1 MVPDGR
7 GALRRRVGAQPL
19 GVLGDTGVEVAI
31 DAGSLGKV
39 ALFATRSADAAAH
52 APAIVRSPEAVTV
65 YWTAGRGAYALSGS
79 GSEPD
84 LGRAAAT
91 LAALQH

>member
-1 MVPDGR
+1 MRPPTSLVRLMNWMGR
-7 GALRRRVGAQPL
+7 
-19 GVLGDTGVEVAI
+19 T
-31 DAGSLGKV
+31 
-39 ALFATRSADAAAH
+39 
-52 APAIVRSPEAVTV
+52 SPEAVTV